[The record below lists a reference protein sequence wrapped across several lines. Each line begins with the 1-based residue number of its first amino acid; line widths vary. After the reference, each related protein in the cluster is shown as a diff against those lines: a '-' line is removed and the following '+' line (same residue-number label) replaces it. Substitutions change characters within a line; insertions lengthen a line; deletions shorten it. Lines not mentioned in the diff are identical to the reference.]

1 MAMTVQVDVVS
12 IEGSLFSGL
21 VEFLVAPAELGEVGI
36 YPGHAPMI
44 ARMKPGAI
52 RLKLPNQP
60 DEEVIF
66 VSSGILEVQPR
77 RVTILSDLGLLERDA
92 DENHLREEKRKVEE
106 TLRYRVTDME
116 FMRIQVELTRALSRL
131 EGMQTLRHRN
141 RKI

>member
-21 VEFLVAPAELGEVGI
+21 AEFIVAPAELGEVGI

-60 DEEVIF
+60 GEEVIF

-92 DENHLREEKRKVEE
+92 DEHHLREEKRKVEE
-106 TLRYRVTDME
+106 TLRYRVTDIE

-131 EGMQTLRHRN
+131 EGMQVLRHRN